1 MAFSHD
7 ITFCAGELVDCPK
20 KESCYRYK
28 EVDRFQPGEVFSMA
42 TLYKAACCEANDFQL
57 FIGDNNE
64 MCEERTIWVYI
75 FNKTKSRRS
84 FENIWA

>member
-1 MAFSHD
+1 
-7 ITFCAGELVDCPK
+7 
-20 KESCYRYK
+20 
-28 EVDRFQPGEVFSMA
+28 MA

-75 FNKTKSRRS
+75 FNKNKIEKKFWKYLSLILMV
-84 FENIWA
+84 NIYLSKKIMTGIVLLNISVGIEHITSIIGGMF

>member
-28 EVDRFQPGEVFSMA
+28 EVDRFQSGEVFSMA

-64 MCEERTIWVYI
+64 MCEERTI
-75 FNKTKSRRS
+75 
-84 FENIWA
+84 